1 MWLVVEVVGMAAAAA
16 MALLVLSVLVA
27 LAVAGRVRRG
37 RGAPLKRFSVF
48 VLDFLYLPLKMLFG
62 LFGRTSRLDER
73 MVALRNRVNREP
85 FIHSSR
91 RLLLAPQC
99 LRDLEC
105 PAPSTR
111 RGILCKEC
119 GRCTVGD
126 IAAEARRL
134 GYQLYL
140 LTGSAFIPTL
150 VAEERPDAALL
161 VACPYECNKV
171 MMALGG
177 LTTYAVPLTRDG
189 CVGTDVDISLVVEAM
204 HLGRP
209 AAQAENPQPGGGS

>member
-1 MWLVVEVVGMAAAAA
+1 MWLVIEVVGMAAATALG
-16 MALLVLSVLVA
+16 LLVLSVLLA
-27 LAVAGRVRRG
+27 LMVAGRVRRG
-37 RGAPLKRFSVF
+37 RPAPLKRFSVF
-48 VLDFLYLPLKMLFG
+48 VLDFLYLPLKMVFG
-62 LFGRTSRLDER
+62 LVGRTSRLDER
-73 MVALRNRVNREP
+73 MVALRNRINRQP
-85 FIHSSR
+85 FVRSAR

-111 RGILCKEC
+111 RGILCEEC

-126 IAAEARRL
+126 IAAEARHL

-171 MMALGG
+171 MMALAG
-177 LTTYAVPLTRDG
+177 LTTYAVPLSRDG
-189 CVGTDVDISLVVEAM
+189 CVGTEVDFTEVIEAM
-204 HLGRP
+204 RLGRP
-209 AAQAENPQPGGGS
+209 NAPTETPQPDRAP